1 MRIKEAIKQ
10 IVEKNPGLVA
20 SEIAAALPNLTDR
33 RAANPSVYL
42 LEMFRAK
49 TLRREKVR
57 LPSGAFSYRYWIAD
71 HAIEHKQLQLA
82 PPTNTQ
88 ISAQSFDVSSD
99 GCVTFKSG
107 DHALFLDNVMS
118 TRLRHMLNAAH
129 AQNASK

>member
-10 IVEKNPGLVA
+10 IVEKSPGLLA
-20 SEIAAALPNLTDR
+20 SEIAEALPSMTDR
-33 RAANPSVYL
+33 RVVNASTYL

-49 TLRREKVR
+49 TLRREKTW
-57 LPSGAFSYRYWIAD
+57 LPSGAFSYRYWPAD
-71 HAIEHKQLQLA
+71 HAVTPEQLQLT
-82 PPTNTQ
+82 PPANTH

-107 DHALFLDNVMS
+107 DHALVLDNVMS

-129 AQNASK
+129 AQNAIK